1 MTAPHVAA
9 DTVDRGLRLVRLFHP
24 DPGAFG
30 HLAAADLADVPPEPR
45 GLLDHRAHMTV
56 SMERRHGGP
65 VGLRVVGERSG
76 DEGGAS
82 GNWYAREIL
91 LVGPHGAVVQHGIV
105 RIDLDAVGPAVAAA
119 IRAGRMPLG
128 RILLAAGLLLEVQRV
143 ALVAVEPG
151 PHLRALLGASNGSV
165 YGRVAEIVVNGRPA
179 VELLEI
185 VAPS

>member
-1 MTAPHVAA
+1 MTAPHAAA
-9 DTVDRGLRLVRLFHP
+9 DSVDRGLRLVRIFHP

-30 HLAAADLADVPPEPR
+30 QLAAVDAADVPPEPR
-45 GLLDHRAHMTV
+45 GLLDHHAHMTV
-56 SMERRHGGP
+56 AMERRYGGA
-65 VGLRVVGERSG
+65 VGLRVVGERSA
-76 DEGGAS
+76 DACGAA
-82 GNWYAREIL
+82 GTWYAREIL
-91 LVGPHGAVVQHGIV
+91 LVGPHGTVVQHGIV

-119 IRAGRMPLG
+119 IRAGRIPLG

-143 ALVAVEPG
+143 ALLAVEPG
-151 PHLRALLGASNGSV
+151 PHLRELLRASTGSV